1 MSHRSGGIQ
10 LLIRRGFKFEL
21 RPNGMQIQLMM
32 QFCGCA
38 RYVYNRTLSLEK
50 SLYKKDSKHSF
61 KYSEAANRLPGWKK
75 KNPFL
80 KKCHSQVLQQSLK
93 DLDRAYTNFFEKRGN
108 VPKYKKK
115 YRHDSIRFPQGVELD
130 EVKQQIRLPKIG
142 WMGYQKSRDIIGTI
156 KNVTV
161 SRRGEKWD
169 VSIQT
174 EYEVVSSA
182 PNPSEIGIDMGVK
195 RFATLSNGD
204 FVEPLNAFKQEQ
216 EKLAKLQRKLARQKK
231 GSRNSRK
238 TKRKIARLHRYIADS
253 RRDFLHK
260 TSTKIAKNHSIICV
274 EDLKVSNMS
283 ASARGTKESPGKNVK
298 QKSGLNRSILD
309 QGWYGF
315 FQMLSY
321 KLEQRG
327 GKLIKVDPRNTSRT
341 CPRCGLASAENRKSQ
356 ATFACIGC
364 GYRSNADEV
373 GAINI
378 LRAGRARLACET
390 SGAVRP
396 LSAGTQ
402 RNLLQH

>member
-1 MSHRSGGIQ
+1 M
-10 LLIRRGFKFEL
+10 LIRRGFKFQL
-21 RPNGMQIQLMM
+21 KPNGMQIQLMK

-38 RYVYNRTLSLEK
+38 RYVYNRTLSLER
-50 SLYKKDSKHSF
+50 SIYKKDNKHSF
-61 KYSEAANRLPGWKK
+61 KYAEAANRLPDWKK

-80 KKCHSQVLQQSLK
+80 KDCNAQVLQQSLK
-93 DLDRAYTNFFEKRGN
+93 DLERAYKNFFGKRAN
-108 VPKYKKK
+108 FPKYKKK

-142 WMGYQKSRDIIGTI
+142 WMGYRKSRDIIGTI

-216 EKLAKLQRKLARQKK
+216 EKLAKLQRKLVRQKK

-238 TKRKIARLHRYIADS
+238 TKRKIVRLHRYIADS

-260 TSTKIAKNHSIICV
+260 TSTKIAKNHSVIYV

-283 ASARGTKESPGKNVK
+283 ASASGTKESPGKNVR

-309 QGWYGF
+309 QGWYSF
-315 FQMLSY
+315 FRMLSY
-321 KLEQRG
+321 KLKQRG

-341 CPRCGLASAENRKSQ
+341 CPRCGLVSAENRKSQ

-364 GYRSNADEV
+364 GFRSNADEV
-373 GAINI
+373 GAINV
-378 LRAGRARLACET
+378 LRAGRARLACGM
-390 SGAVRP
+390 SGAVRL
-396 LSAGTQ
+396 LSAGT
-402 RNLLQH
+402 RGDLLQH

>member
-1 MSHRSGGIQ
+1 M
-10 LLIRRGFKFEL
+10 LIRRGFKFEL
-21 RPNGMQIQLMM
+21 RPNGMQSQLMM

-50 SLYKKDSKHSF
+50 SLYEKDSKHSF

-93 DLDRAYTNFFEKRGN
+93 DLDRAYTNFFERRGN
-108 VPKYKKK
+108 FPKYKKK
-115 YRHDSIRFPQGVELD
+115 YRHDSIRFPQSVELD
-130 EVKQQIRLPKIG
+130 EAKQQIKLPKIG
-142 WMGYQKSRDIIGTI
+142 WVGYRKSRDIIGTI

-195 RFATLSNGD
+195 RFVTMSNGD
-204 FVEPLNAFKQEQ
+204 FVEPLSPFKQGQ

-238 TKRKIARLHRYIADS
+238 TKGKIARLHHYIADR

-260 TSTKIAKNHSIICV
+260 TSTKIAKNHSIVYV

-283 ASARGTKESPGKNVK
+283 ASARGTKEFPGKNVG

-309 QGWYGF
+309 QGWYSF
-315 FQMLSY
+315 FRMLSY

-341 CPRCGLASAENRKSQ
+341 CPQCGLVSAENRKSQ

-373 GAINI
+373 GAINV
-378 LRAGRARLACET
+378 LRAGRARLACDM

-396 LSAGTQ
+396 LSAGT
-402 RNLLQH
+402 RGDLLQH

>member
-1 MSHRSGGIQ
+1 
-10 LLIRRGFKFEL
+10 
-21 RPNGMQIQLMM
+21 MM

-61 KYSEAANRLPGWKK
+61 KYTAAANRLPGWKK

-93 DLDRAYTNFFEKRGN
+93 DLELAYINFFEKRSN
-108 VPKYKKK
+108 FPKYKKK
-115 YRHDSIRFPQGVELD
+115 FQHDSIRFPQGVELD

-142 WMGYQKSRDIIGTI
+142 WMGYRKSRDIIGTI

-195 RFATLSNGD
+195 RFATLSNGG

-260 TSTKIAKNHSIICV
+260 TSTKIAKNHSIVYV

-283 ASARGTKESPGKNVK
+283 ASASGTKESPGKNVK

-327 GKLIKVDPRNTSRT
+327 GKLIKVDPKNTSRT
-341 CPRCGLASAENRKSQ
+341 CPRCGLVSAENRKSQ

-373 GAINI
+373 GAINV
-378 LRAGRARLACET
+378 LRAGRAQLACAM

-396 LSAGTQ
+396 LSAGT
-402 RNLLQH
+402 RRDPLQH

>member
-1 MSHRSGGIQ
+1 
-10 LLIRRGFKFEL
+10 
-21 RPNGMQIQLMM
+21 MQIQLMM

-38 RYVYNRTLSLEK
+38 RYIYNRTLSLEK

-142 WMGYQKSRDIIGTI
+142 WMGYRKSRDIIGTI

>member
-1 MSHRSGGIQ
+1 MREHR
-10 LLIRRGFKFEL
+10 
-21 RPNGMQIQLMM
+21 
-32 QFCGCA
+32 
-38 RYVYNRTLSLEK
+38 
-50 SLYKKDSKHSF
+50 KKDNKHSF
-61 KYSEAANRLPGWKK
+61 KYAEAANRLPDWKK

-80 KKCHSQVLQQSLK
+80 KDCNAQVLQQSLK
-93 DLDRAYTNFFEKRGN
+93 DLERAYKNFFGKRAN
-108 VPKYKKK
+108 FPKYKKK

-142 WMGYQKSRDIIGTI
+142 WMGYRKSRDIIGTI

-204 FVEPLNAFKQEQ
+204 FVEPLNPFKRGQ

-238 TKRKIARLHRYIADS
+238 TKRKIARLHRHIADS

-260 TSTKIAKNHSIICV
+260 ISTKIAKNHSIIYV

-283 ASARGTKESPGKNVK
+283 ASAGGTKESPGKNVR

-315 FQMLSY
+315 FRMLSY

-327 GKLIKVDPRNTSRT
+327 GRLIKVDPINTSRT
-341 CPRCGLASAENRKSQ
+341 CPRCGLVSAENRKTQ

-373 GAINI
+373 GAINV
-378 LRAGRARLACET
+378 LRAGRARLACAM

-396 LSAGTQ
+396 LSAGT
-402 RNLLQH
+402 RRDRLQH

>member
-1 MSHRSGGIQ
+1 
-10 LLIRRGFKFEL
+10 
-21 RPNGMQIQLMM
+21 MQIQLMK

-38 RYVYNRTLSLEK
+38 RYVYNRTLSLER
-50 SLYKKDSKHSF
+50 SIYKKDNKHSF
-61 KYSEAANRLPGWKK
+61 KYAEAANRLPDWKK

-80 KKCHSQVLQQSLK
+80 KDCNAQVLQQSLK
-93 DLDRAYTNFFEKRGN
+93 DLERAYKNFFGKRAN
-108 VPKYKKK
+108 FPKYKKK

-142 WMGYQKSRDIIGTI
+142 WMGYRKSRDIIGTI

-204 FVEPLNAFKQEQ
+204 FVEPLNPFKQEQ

-260 TSTKIAKNHSIICV
+260 ISTKIAKNHSIICV

>member
-1 MSHRSGGIQ
+1 M
-10 LLIRRGFKFEL
+10 LIRRGFKFEL
-21 RPNGMQIQLMM
+21 KPNGMQIQLMM

-50 SLYKKDSKHSF
+50 SLYKKDCKHSF
-61 KYSEAANRLPGWKK
+61 RYTEAANRLPGWKK

-108 VPKYKKK
+108 FPKYKKK

-130 EVKQQIRLPKIG
+130 ATKQKIRLPKVG
-142 WMGYQKSRDIIGTI
+142 WVGYRKSRDIIGKI
-156 KNVTV
+156 KSVTV
-161 SRRGEKWD
+161 IRRGDKWD

-174 EYEVVSSA
+174 EYEVSSPA

-204 FVEPLNAFKQEQ
+204 FVAPLNAFKQER
-216 EKLAKLQRKLARQKK
+216 ENLTKLQRKLARQKK

-260 TSTKIAKNHSIICV
+260 TSTRIAKNHSIVYV

-283 ASARGTKESPGKNVK
+283 ASAAGTKENPGKKVK
-298 QKSGLNRSILD
+298 QKSGLNQSILD

-321 KLEQRG
+321 KLERKG

-341 CPRCGLASAENRKSQ
+341 CPQCGFISAENRRTQ
-356 ATFACIGC
+356 ASFACIAC
-364 GYRSNADEV
+364 GYRANADMV
-373 GAINI
+373 GAINV
-378 LRAGRARLACET
+378 LRAGRARLACGM

-402 RNLLQH
+402 RDSLQH

>member
-142 WMGYQKSRDIIGTI
+142 WMGYRKSRDIIGTI

>member
-1 MSHRSGGIQ
+1 
-10 LLIRRGFKFEL
+10 
-21 RPNGMQIQLMM
+21 MQIQLMM

-142 WMGYQKSRDIIGTI
+142 WMGYRKSRDIIGTI

>member
-1 MSHRSGGIQ
+1 
-10 LLIRRGFKFEL
+10 
-21 RPNGMQIQLMM
+21 MQIQLMK

-38 RYVYNRTLSLEK
+38 RYVYNRTLSLER
-50 SLYKKDSKHSF
+50 SIYKKDNKHSF
-61 KYSEAANRLPGWKK
+61 KYAEAANRLPDWKK

-80 KKCHSQVLQQSLK
+80 KDCNAQVLQQSLK
-93 DLDRAYTNFFEKRGN
+93 DLERAYKNFFGKRAN
-108 VPKYKKK
+108 FPKYKKK

-142 WMGYQKSRDIIGTI
+142 WMGYRKSRDIIGTI

-195 RFATLSNGD
+195 RFANLSNGD
-204 FVEPLNAFKQEQ
+204 FVEPLNPFKQEQ

-260 TSTKIAKNHSIICV
+260 ISTKIAKNHSIIYV

-283 ASARGTKESPGKNVK
+283 ASASGTKESPGKNVR

-327 GKLIKVDPRNTSRT
+327 GKLIKVDSRNTSRT
-341 CPRCGLASAENRKSQ
+341 CPRCGLVSAENRKSQ

-378 LRAGRARLACET
+378 LRAGRARLACGM
-390 SGAVRP
+390 SGAVRQ

-402 RNLLQH
+402 RDRLQH

>member
-1 MSHRSGGIQ
+1 

-21 RPNGMQIQLMM
+21 RPKGMQIQLLM

-61 KYSEAANRLPGWKK
+61 KYTAAANRLPGWKK

-93 DLDRAYTNFFEKRGN
+93 DLELAYINFFEKRSN
-108 VPKYKKK
+108 FPKYKKK
-115 YRHDSIRFPQGVELD
+115 FQHDSIRFPQGVELD

-142 WMGYQKSRDIIGTI
+142 WMGYRKSRDIIGTI

-195 RFATLSNGD
+195 RFATLSNGG

-260 TSTKIAKNHSIICV
+260 TSTKIAKNHSIVYV

-283 ASARGTKESPGKNVK
+283 ASASGTKESPGKNVK

-327 GKLIKVDPRNTSRT
+327 GKLIKVDPKNTSRT
-341 CPRCGLASAENRKSQ
+341 CPRCGLVSAENRKSQ

-373 GAINI
+373 GAINV
-378 LRAGRARLACET
+378 LRAGRAQLACAM

-396 LSAGTQ
+396 LSAGT
-402 RNLLQH
+402 RRDPL

>member
-1 MSHRSGGIQ
+1 
-10 LLIRRGFKFEL
+10 
-21 RPNGMQIQLMM
+21 MQIQLMK

-38 RYVYNRTLSLEK
+38 RYVYNRTLSLER
-50 SLYKKDSKHSF
+50 SIYKKDNKHSF
-61 KYSEAANRLPGWKK
+61 KYAEAANRLPDWKK

-80 KKCHSQVLQQSLK
+80 KDCNAQVLQQSLK
-93 DLDRAYTNFFEKRGN
+93 DLERAYKNFFGKRAN
-108 VPKYKKK
+108 FPKYKKK

-142 WMGYQKSRDIIGTI
+142 WMGYRKSRDIIGTI

-204 FVEPLNAFKQEQ
+204 FVEPLNPFKQEQ

-231 GSRNSRK
+231 GSRNSIK

-283 ASARGTKESPGKNVK
+283 ASARGTKEAPGKNVK

>member
-1 MSHRSGGIQ
+1 M
-10 LLIRRGFKFEL
+10 LIRRGFKFEL
-21 RPNGMQIQLMM
+21 RPKGMQIQLMM

-61 KYSEAANRLPGWKK
+61 KYTAAANRLPGWKK

-93 DLDRAYTNFFEKRGN
+93 DLELAYINFFEKRSN
-108 VPKYKKK
+108 FPKYKKK
-115 YRHDSIRFPQGVELD
+115 FQHDSIRFPQGVELD

-142 WMGYQKSRDIIGTI
+142 WMGYRKSRDIIGTI

-195 RFATLSNGD
+195 RFATLSNGG

-260 TSTKIAKNHSIICV
+260 TSTKIAKNHSIVYV

-283 ASARGTKESPGKNVK
+283 ASASGTKESPGKNVK

-327 GKLIKVDPRNTSRT
+327 GKLIKVDPKNTSRT
-341 CPRCGLASAENRKSQ
+341 CPRCGLVSAENRKSQ

-373 GAINI
+373 GAINV
-378 LRAGRARLACET
+378 LRAGRAQLACAM

-396 LSAGTQ
+396 LSAGT
-402 RNLLQH
+402 RRDPL

>member
-1 MSHRSGGIQ
+1 
-10 LLIRRGFKFEL
+10 
-21 RPNGMQIQLMM
+21 MQIQLMM

-142 WMGYQKSRDIIGTI
+142 WMGYRKSRDIIGTI

-204 FVEPLNAFKQEQ
+204 FVEPLNTFKQEQ

>member
-1 MSHRSGGIQ
+1 
-10 LLIRRGFKFEL
+10 
-21 RPNGMQIQLMM
+21 MQIQLMM

-142 WMGYQKSRDIIGTI
+142 WMGYRKSRDIIGTI

-195 RFATLSNGD
+195 RFVTMSNGD

>member
-1 MSHRSGGIQ
+1 M
-10 LLIRRGFKFEL
+10 LIRRGFKFEL

-142 WMGYQKSRDIIGTI
+142 WMGYRKSRDIIGTI

-260 TSTKIAKNHSIICV
+260 TSTKIAKNHSIICG

>member
-1 MSHRSGGIQ
+1 
-10 LLIRRGFKFEL
+10 
-21 RPNGMQIQLMM
+21 MQIQLMK

-38 RYVYNRTLSLEK
+38 RYVYNRTLSLER
-50 SLYKKDSKHSF
+50 SIYKKDNKHSF
-61 KYSEAANRLPGWKK
+61 KYAEAANRLPDWKK

-80 KKCHSQVLQQSLK
+80 KDCNAQVLQQSLK
-93 DLDRAYTNFFEKRGN
+93 DLERAYKNFFGKRAN
-108 VPKYKKK
+108 FPKYKKK

-142 WMGYQKSRDIIGTI
+142 WMRYRKSRDIIGTI

-204 FVEPLNAFKQEQ
+204 FVEPLNPLKQEQ

-260 TSTKIAKNHSIICV
+260 ISTKIAKNHSIIYV

-283 ASARGTKESPGKNVK
+283 ASASGTKESPGKNVR

-309 QGWYGF
+309 QGWYGS

-327 GKLIKVDPRNTSRT
+327 GKLIKVDPKNTSRT
-341 CPRCGLASAENRKSQ
+341 CPRCGLVSAENRKSQ

-373 GAINI
+373 RAINV
-378 LRAGRARLACET
+378 LRAGRAQLACAM

-396 LSAGTQ
+396 LSAGT
-402 RNLLQH
+402 RRDPLQH

>member
-1 MSHRSGGIQ
+1 
-10 LLIRRGFKFEL
+10 
-21 RPNGMQIQLMM
+21 MQIQLMK

-38 RYVYNRTLSLEK
+38 RYVYNRTLSLER
-50 SLYKKDSKHSF
+50 SIYKKDNKHSF
-61 KYSEAANRLPGWKK
+61 KYAEAANRLPDWKK

-80 KKCHSQVLQQSLK
+80 KDCNAQVLQQSLK
-93 DLDRAYTNFFEKRGN
+93 DLERAYKNFFGKRAN
-108 VPKYKKK
+108 FPKYKKK

-142 WMGYQKSRDIIGTI
+142 WMGYRKSRDIIGTI

-204 FVEPLNAFKQEQ
+204 FVEPLNPFK
-216 EKLAKLQRKLARQKK
+216 KLAKLQRKLARQKK

-260 TSTKIAKNHSIICV
+260 ISTKIAKNHSIIYV

-283 ASARGTKESPGKNVK
+283 ASASGTKESPGKNVR

-341 CPRCGLASAENRKSQ
+341 CPRCGLVSAENRKSQ

-378 LRAGRARLACET
+378 LRAGRARLACGM

-402 RNLLQH
+402 RDRLQH

>member
-1 MSHRSGGIQ
+1 M
-10 LLIRRGFKFEL
+10 LIRRGFKFEL

-142 WMGYQKSRDIIGTI
+142 WMGYRKSRDIIGTI

-260 TSTKIAKNHSIICV
+260 TSTKIAKNHSIIYV

-283 ASARGTKESPGKNVK
+283 ASASGTKESPGKNVK

>member
-1 MSHRSGGIQ
+1 
-10 LLIRRGFKFEL
+10 
-21 RPNGMQIQLMM
+21 MQIQLLM

-61 KYSEAANRLPGWKK
+61 KYTAAANRLPGWKK

-93 DLDRAYTNFFEKRGN
+93 DLELAYINFFEKRSN
-108 VPKYKKK
+108 FPKYKKK
-115 YRHDSIRFPQGVELD
+115 FQHDSIRFPQGVELD

-142 WMGYQKSRDIIGTI
+142 WMGYRKSRDIIGTI

-195 RFATLSNGD
+195 RFATLSNGG

-260 TSTKIAKNHSIICV
+260 TSTKIAKNHSIVYV

-283 ASARGTKESPGKNVK
+283 ASASGTKESPGKNVK

-327 GKLIKVDPRNTSRT
+327 GKLIKVDPKNTSRT
-341 CPRCGLASAENRKSQ
+341 CPRCGLVSAENRKSQ

-373 GAINI
+373 GAINV
-378 LRAGRARLACET
+378 LRAGRAQLACAM

-396 LSAGTQ
+396 LSAGT
-402 RNLLQH
+402 RRDPL

>member
-1 MSHRSGGIQ
+1 
-10 LLIRRGFKFEL
+10 
-21 RPNGMQIQLMM
+21 MQIQLMM

-142 WMGYQKSRDIIGTI
+142 WMRYRKSRDIIGTI

-260 TSTKIAKNHSIICV
+260 TSTKIAKNHSIIYV

-283 ASARGTKESPGKNVK
+283 ASASGTKESPGKNVR

-378 LRAGRARLACET
+378 LRAGRARLACGM

-402 RNLLQH
+402 RDRLQH

>member
-1 MSHRSGGIQ
+1 M
-10 LLIRRGFKFEL
+10 LIRRGFKFEL
-21 RPNGMQIQLMM
+21 RPKGMQIQLLM

-61 KYSEAANRLPGWKK
+61 KYTAAANRLPGWKK

-93 DLDRAYTNFFEKRGN
+93 DLELAYINFFEKRSN
-108 VPKYKKK
+108 FPKYKKK
-115 YRHDSIRFPQGVELD
+115 FQHDSIRFPQGVELD

-142 WMGYQKSRDIIGTI
+142 WMGYRKSRDIIGTI

-195 RFATLSNGD
+195 RFATLSNGG

-260 TSTKIAKNHSIICV
+260 TSTKIAKEPLHKRWVICY
-274 EDLKVSNMS
+274 N
-283 ASARGTKESPGKNVK
+283 
-298 QKSGLNRSILD
+298 
-309 QGWYGF
+309 
-315 FQMLSY
+315 
-321 KLEQRG
+321 
-327 GKLIKVDPRNTSRT
+327 
-341 CPRCGLASAENRKSQ
+341 
-356 ATFACIGC
+356 
-364 GYRSNADEV
+364 
-373 GAINI
+373 
-378 LRAGRARLACET
+378 
-390 SGAVRP
+390 
-396 LSAGTQ
+396 
-402 RNLLQH
+402 

>member
-1 MSHRSGGIQ
+1 
-10 LLIRRGFKFEL
+10 
-21 RPNGMQIQLMM
+21 MQIQLMK

-38 RYVYNRTLSLEK
+38 RYVYNRTLSLER
-50 SLYKKDSKHSF
+50 SIYKKDNKHSF
-61 KYSEAANRLPGWKK
+61 KYAEAANRLPDWKK

-80 KKCHSQVLQQSLK
+80 KDCNAQVLQQSLK
-93 DLDRAYTNFFEKRGN
+93 DLERAYKNFFGKRAN
-108 VPKYKKK
+108 FPKYKKK

-142 WMGYQKSRDIIGTI
+142 WMGYRKSRDIIGTI

-204 FVEPLNAFKQEQ
+204 FVEPLNPFKQEQ

-260 TSTKIAKNHSIICV
+260 ISTKIAKNHSIIYV

-283 ASARGTKESPGKNVK
+283 ASASGTKESPGKNVR

-356 ATFACIGC
+356 ATFACIRC

>member
-1 MSHRSGGIQ
+1 
-10 LLIRRGFKFEL
+10 
-21 RPNGMQIQLMM
+21 MQIQLMK

-38 RYVYNRTLSLEK
+38 RYVYNRTLSLER
-50 SLYKKDSKHSF
+50 SIYKKDNKHSF
-61 KYSEAANRLPGWKK
+61 KYAEAANRLPDWKK

-80 KKCHSQVLQQSLK
+80 KDCNAQVLQQSLK
-93 DLDRAYTNFFEKRGN
+93 DLERAYKNFFGKRAN
-108 VPKYKKK
+108 FPKYKKK

-142 WMGYQKSRDIIGTI
+142 WMGYRKSRDIIGTI

-204 FVEPLNAFKQEQ
+204 FVEPLNPFKQEQ

-260 TSTKIAKNHSIICV
+260 ISTKIAKNHSIICV

-341 CPRCGLASAENRKSQ
+341 CPRCGLVSAENRKSQ

>member
-142 WMGYQKSRDIIGTI
+142 WMGYRKSRDIIGTI

-216 EKLAKLQRKLARQKK
+216 EKHAKLQRKLARQKK

-356 ATFACIGC
+356 ATVACIGC